1 MQSVIMS
8 GKPSLEAVPDY
19 LLKYPTM
26 RFFWPIYFF
35 SAVAGTAAVYF
46 AAPLAR
52 PYVPEYLKLP
62 APAQPGREAA
72 PPPALVMKAVTSR
85 APAAPFTPGAEEAAA
100 PVQAE
105 SAERPAAAAE
115 ELPPALHGI
124 YLAQRNEKP
133 GWGITH
139 QRTVYYTLDG
149 TRAGQVEGGALIEFR
164 GTRTSSKGGMVEC
177 LFHANGAS
185 AAPVLVSVNDV
196 YLFTGDFR
204 KLSERQLSDL
214 RAYYALSGKIALR
227 KRELLQV
234 AAEKNPFFEQYQ
246 AAYNTLMKHIESA
259 KKVSA
264 ERERATEL
272 NKMRI
277 EDQLREMKMT
287 EARLRREYDAAHLK
301 FRTWK
306 EQHAA
311 ETAKPDE
318 DPFVKQWSQQRA
330 ELIPRVP
337 GLAY

>member
-1 MQSVIMS
+1 M
-8 GKPSLEAVPDY
+8 A
-19 LLKYPTM
+19 M
-26 RFFWPIYFF
+26 RFFWPIYFI
-35 SAVAGTAAVYF
+35 SAAAGTAIVYF

-52 PYVPEYLKLP
+52 PYIPEFLKLP
-62 APAQPGREAA
+62 SSAQPGGEAV
-72 PPPALVMKAVTSR
+72 PPPALVMKTVTSR
-85 APAAPFTPGAEEAAA
+85 APVVPFTPDTATVTPAPEETAAK
-100 PVQAE
+100 
-105 SAERPAAAAE
+105 PAAAAE

-149 TRAGQVEGGALIEFR
+149 VRSGHVEGGVLIEFR
-164 GTRTSSKGGMVEC
+164 STRTSSKGGMVEC
-177 LFHANGAS
+177 LLHENGVS

-196 YLFTGDFR
+196 YLFTGDFK
-204 KLSERQLSDL
+204 KLSERQLSAL
-214 RAYYALSGKIALR
+214 RAYYALSGKIAMR
-227 KRELLQV
+227 KKELLQV
-234 AAEKNPFFEQYQ
+234 SAEKNPFFAPYQ
-246 AAYNTLMKHIESA
+246 AAYNTLMTHIESA
-259 KKVSA
+259 KKVSGQ
-264 ERERATEL
+264 REQATEL

-306 EQHAA
+306 DQHAN
-311 ETAKPDE
+311 EIAKPDE
-318 DPFVKQWSQQRA
+318 DPFVKQWAQQKA